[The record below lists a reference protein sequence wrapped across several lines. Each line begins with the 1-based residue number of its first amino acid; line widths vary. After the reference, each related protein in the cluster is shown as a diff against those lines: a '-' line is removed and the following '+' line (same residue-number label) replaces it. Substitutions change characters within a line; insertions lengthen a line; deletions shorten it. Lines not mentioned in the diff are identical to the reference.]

1 MKKVKSIKFNFVM
14 NLIRVLMTILFPLI
28 TYPYATRILH
38 TSGMGKAT
46 YVASIVSYFQLI
58 AAFGV
63 NNYAI
68 TEGAKIRDDK
78 QKLNKFA
85 SEMFFINLI
94 STVVAYVSFVVFLFI
109 PKFEEYQSLLLISS
123 TTILFTTL
131 GMEWLYELLEEYR
144 YITIRSV
151 VFQVISLVA
160 LFLFV
165 RDEKDVA
172 WYVALTAISTA
183 GSGIMNF
190 FHSKKYVQL
199 FHEKIDTGSM
209 KRHIKPMFY
218 MFGVSIAS
226 VVYLNSDITMLGLM
240 RNDAE
245 VGIYSAATKMNQVV
259 CTLIKSLST
268 VIMARLAY
276 YIETKQKENF
286 ERLLRRAFSFMLM
299 LIIPCM
305 VGMWIIAPEII
316 MLIAGEEYMAAV
328 TPEKIMILN
337 LFFSP
342 INGFIA
348 YQIFMP
354 YNKEKI
360 IFWATCG
367 GAVTNLIINFILIP
381 EYSYNG
387 AAIATVIA
395 EGMVML
401 ISLILGRKLI
411 NIWKMLKGGW
421 QYIIACLPM
430 LLAYFVIPRS
440 AFSNYLMYM
449 FLMIAIG
456 VVSYFLA
463 LLLMRNE
470 IVLEEWN
477 RIMDI
482 IKNKV
487 LRKKK
492 G

>member
-1 MKKVKSIKFNFVM
+1 MKQAKSIKFNFIM
-14 NLIRVLMTILFPLI
+14 NLIRVLMTIFFPLI

-85 SEMFFINLI
+85 SEMFFINLVSTAIAYI
-94 STVVAYVSFVVFLFI
+94 SFAVFLFL
-109 PKFEEYQSLLLISS
+109 PKFEGYQSLLIISS
-123 TTILFTTL
+123 TSILFTTL

-144 YITIRSV
+144 YITVRSIA
-151 VFQVISLVA
+151 FQIISLVA
-160 LFLFV
+160 LFIVV
-165 RDEKDVA
+165 RDEGDVA

-190 FHSKKYVQL
+190 FHSRKYVHL
-199 FHEKIDTGSM
+199 FGEKIEFSSLKKHM
-209 KRHIKPMFY
+209 KPMVY
-218 MFGVSIAS
+218 MFGVSVAS
-226 VVYLNSDITMLGLM
+226 VIYLNSDITMLGLM
-240 RNDAE
+240 RNDEE
-245 VGIYSAATKMNQVV
+245 VGIYSAATKMNQVL

-276 YIETKQKENF
+276 YIEMKQKENF
-286 ERLLRRAFSFMLM
+286 DRLLRRAFSFMLM
-299 LIIPCM
+299 LIVPCM
-305 VGMWIIAPEII
+305 VGMWMLAPEII
-316 MLIAGEEYMAAV
+316 MLIAGKEFMDAV
-328 TPEKIMILN
+328 MPEKIMILN

-354 YNKEKI
+354 YKKEKI

-367 GAVTNLIINFILIP
+367 GAVTNLLINFILIP
-381 EYSYNG
+381 KYTYNG
-387 AAIATVIA
+387 AAVATVIA
-395 EGMVML
+395 EGIVML

-411 NIWKMLKGGW
+411 NIWKLLKGGW
-421 QYIIACLPM
+421 QYVIACVPM
-430 LLAYFVIPRS
+430 LLAYFLIPRS
-440 AFSNYLMYM
+440 AFSNYLVYM
-449 FLMIAIG
+449 FLMIVIG
-456 VVSYFLA
+456 VGSYFLT
-463 LLLMRNE
+463 LLLIRNE
-470 IVLEEWN
+470 IVLEEWKKV
-477 RIMDI
+477 IQI
-482 IKNKV
+482 LKNV
-487 LRKKK
+487 LCKEKR

>member
-38 TSGMGKAT
+38 TSGMGRAT

-85 SEMFFINLI
+85 SEMFFINLVSTGIAYI
-94 STVVAYVSFVVFLFI
+94 SFAVFLFM
-109 PKFEEYQSLLLISS
+109 PKFEGYQFLLIIGS
-123 TTILFTTL
+123 TSILFTTL

-144 YITIRSV
+144 YITVRSIA
-151 VFQVISLVA
+151 FQIISLVA
-160 LFLFV
+160 LFIVV
-165 RDEKDVA
+165 RDGGDVA

-183 GSGIMNF
+183 GSGILNF
-190 FHSKKYVQL
+190 FHSRKYVHL
-199 FHEKIDTGSM
+199 FGEKMEFTSLKKHM
-209 KRHIKPMFY
+209 KPMVY

-226 VVYLNSDITMLGLM
+226 VIYLNSDITMLGLM
-240 RNDAE
+240 RNDEE
-245 VGIYSAATKMNQVV
+245 VGIYSAATKMNQVL

-276 YIETKQKENF
+276 YIEMKQKENF
-286 ERLLRRAFSFMLM
+286 DRLLRRAFSFMLM
-299 LIIPCM
+299 LIVPCM
-305 VGMWIIAPEII
+305 VGMWMLAPEII
-316 MLIAGEEYMAAV
+316 MLIAGKEFMDAV
-328 TPEKIMILN
+328 MPEKIMILN

-354 YNKEKI
+354 YKKEKI

-367 GAVTNLIINFILIP
+367 GAVTNLLINFIPIP
-381 EYSYNG
+381 KYTYNG
-387 AAIATVIA
+387 AAVATVIA
-395 EGMVML
+395 EGIVML

-411 NIWKMLKGGW
+411 NIWKLLRGGW
-421 QYIIACLPM
+421 QYVIACVPM
-430 LLAYFVIPRS
+430 LLAYFLIPRS
-440 AFSNYLMYM
+440 AFSNYLVYM
-449 FLMIAIG
+449 FLMIVIG
-456 VVSYFLA
+456 VGSYFLT
-463 LLLMRNE
+463 LLLIRNE
-470 IVLEEWN
+470 IVLEEWKKV
-477 RIMDI
+477 IQI
-482 IKNKV
+482 LKNIVCKEK
-487 LRKKK
+487 R

>member
-38 TSGMGKAT
+38 TSGMGRAT

-85 SEMFFINLI
+85 SEMFFINLVSTAIAYI
-94 STVVAYVSFVVFLFI
+94 SFAVFLFL
-109 PKFEEYQSLLLISS
+109 PKFEGYQFLLIISS
-123 TTILFTTL
+123 TSILFTTL

-144 YITIRSV
+144 YITVRSIA
-151 VFQVISLVA
+151 FQIISLVA
-160 LFLFV
+160 LFIVV
-165 RDEKDVA
+165 RDEGDVA

-183 GSGIMNF
+183 GSGILNF
-190 FHSKKYVQL
+190 FHSRKYVHL
-199 FHEKIDTGSM
+199 FGEKIEFPSLKKHM
-209 KRHIKPMFY
+209 KPMVY

-226 VVYLNSDITMLGLM
+226 VIYLNSDITMLGLM
-240 RNDAE
+240 RNDEE
-245 VGIYSAATKMNQVV
+245 VGIYSAATKMNQVL

-276 YIETKQKENF
+276 YIEMKQKENF
-286 ERLLRRAFSFMLM
+286 DRLLRRAFSFMLM
-299 LIIPCM
+299 LIVPCM
-305 VGMWIIAPEII
+305 VGMWMLAPEII
-316 MLIAGEEYMAAV
+316 MLIAGKEFMDAV
-328 TPEKIMILN
+328 MPEKIMILN

-354 YNKEKI
+354 YKKEKI

-367 GAVTNLIINFILIP
+367 GAVTNLLINFILIP
-381 EYSYNG
+381 KYTYNG
-387 AAIATVIA
+387 AAVATVIA
-395 EGMVML
+395 EGIVML

-411 NIWKMLKGGW
+411 NIWKLLRGGW
-421 QYIIACLPM
+421 QYVIACVPM
-430 LLAYFVIPRS
+430 LLAYFLIPRS
-440 AFSNYLMYM
+440 AFSNYLVYM
-449 FLMIAIG
+449 FLMIVIG
-456 VVSYFLA
+456 VGSYFLT
-463 LLLMRNE
+463 LLLIRNE
-470 IVLEEWN
+470 IVLEEWKKV
-477 RIMDI
+477 IQI
-482 IKNKV
+482 LKNIVCKEK
-487 LRKKK
+487 R

>member
-38 TSGMGKAT
+38 TSGMGRAT

-85 SEMFFINLI
+85 SEMFFINLVSTGIAYI
-94 STVVAYVSFVVFLFI
+94 SFAVFLFM
-109 PKFEEYQSLLLISS
+109 PKFEGYQFLLIIGS
-123 TTILFTTL
+123 TSILFTTL

-144 YITIRSV
+144 YITVRSIA
-151 VFQVISLVA
+151 FQIISLVA
-160 LFLFV
+160 LFIVV
-165 RDEKDVA
+165 RDGGDVA

-183 GSGIMNF
+183 GSGILNF
-190 FHSKKYVQL
+190 FHSRKYVHL
-199 FHEKIDTGSM
+199 FGEKMEFTSLKKHM
-209 KRHIKPMFY
+209 KPMVY

-226 VVYLNSDITMLGLM
+226 VIYLNSDITMLGLM
-240 RNDAE
+240 RNDEE
-245 VGIYSAATKMNQVV
+245 VGIYSAATKMNQVL

-276 YIETKQKENF
+276 YIEMKQKENF
-286 ERLLRRAFSFMLM
+286 DRLLRRAFSFMLM
-299 LIIPCM
+299 LIVPCM
-305 VGMWIIAPEII
+305 VGMWMLAPEII
-316 MLIAGEEYMAAV
+316 MLIAGKEFMDAV
-328 TPEKIMILN
+328 MPEKIMILN

-354 YNKEKI
+354 YKKEKI

-367 GAVTNLIINFILIP
+367 GAVTNLLINFILIP
-381 EYSYNG
+381 KYTYNG
-387 AAIATVIA
+387 AAVATVIA
-395 EGMVML
+395 EGIVML

-411 NIWKMLKGGW
+411 NIWKLLRGGW
-421 QYIIACLPM
+421 QYVIACVPM
-430 LLAYFVIPRS
+430 LLAYFLIPRS
-440 AFSNYLMYM
+440 AFSNYLVYM
-449 FLMIAIG
+449 FLMIVIG
-456 VVSYFLA
+456 VGSYFLT
-463 LLLMRNE
+463 LLLIRNE
-470 IVLEEWN
+470 IVLEEWKKV
-477 RIMDI
+477 IQI
-482 IKNKV
+482 LKNIVCKEK
-487 LRKKK
+487 R